1 MDLFREQ
8 GHVERYKRGMF
19 LEPSWV
25 AVYMGQGIF
34 PKTYHPLVN
43 AQEPAQL
50 QQQLHAMRDTI
61 IAGVRA
67 MPGHAE
73 SIKRYCHGDTS
84 EKSWPP
90 AAMSLYGV
98 FS

>member
-1 MDLFREQ
+1 MNLFREQ

-25 AVYMGQGIF
+25 AVYMGQGIM
-34 PKTYHPLVN
+34 PKAHHPLVN
-43 AQEPAQL
+43 ALDPAQL
-50 QQQLHAMRDTI
+50 QQLRAMRETI
-61 IAGVRA
+61 VAGVRA

-73 SIKRYCHGDTS
+73 SIKRYCHGDVT
-84 EKSWPP
+84 ERSWPP

>member
-1 MDLFREQ
+1 
-8 GHVERYKRGMF
+8 
-19 LEPSWV
+19 
-25 AVYMGQGIF
+25 MGQGIF